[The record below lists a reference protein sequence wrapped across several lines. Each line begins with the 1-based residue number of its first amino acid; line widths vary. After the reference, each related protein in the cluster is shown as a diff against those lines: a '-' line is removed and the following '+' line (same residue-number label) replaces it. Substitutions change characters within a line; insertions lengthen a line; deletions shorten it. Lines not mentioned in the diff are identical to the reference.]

1 MLRLIL
7 WAFLFY
13 VIFKTLKNLSVALHA
28 SPKTPDSGGSKKNS
42 QAKYRIE
49 KDDIIDAYF
58 EDIDS
63 KTKDK
68 PKQKS

>member
-1 MLRLIL
+1 MFEMIL

-13 VIFKTLKNLSVALHA
+13 VVIKTLKNLSVALRP
-28 SPKTPDSGGSKKNS
+28 SPKTRDGIVDQKKS
-42 QAKYRIE
+42 QNKYRIE
-49 KDDIIDAYF
+49 KEDVIDAYF
-58 EDIDS
+58 EDIDT